1 MRKPFAELFEIM
13 EARRRQVEVGEV
25 PPSPRLGPSRRVGR
39 RARGCPDAETLCGW
53 VDGRLFRKSPQR
65 WLATWR
71 HIHIRR
77 CRACQEE
84 IEALAPAMGPGA
96 EGKPRELFRLVGFG
110 PTLRRLTGSWRLKSP
125 LAWASCGLVIVVTL
139 SLWSLGNRKPIEIV
153 GEPLEPALMEER
165 RDPTWGR
172 SESATSG
179 VAEQPENTTIW
190 GD

>member
-1 MRKPFAELFEIM
+1 MRKPFSELFEIM
-13 EARRRQVEVGEV
+13 EARRHQVEAGEV
-25 PPSPRLGPSRRVGR
+25 PPASRFEPGRRMGR

-53 VDGRLFRKSPQR
+53 ADGQLRRKSPWR
-65 WLATWR
+65 WLAVWQ
-71 HIHIRR
+71 HVHIRR

-84 IEALAPAMGPGA
+84 IGTLAHAVCPGS
-96 EGKPRELFRLVGFG
+96 EVKSHEPFRLLGRG
-110 PTLRRLTGSWRLKSP
+110 PAPRRLTEPWRLKSP

-139 SLWSLGNRKPIEIV
+139 SLWSLGNQKPIEII
-153 GEPLEPALMEER
+153 GEPLEPVLTEER
-165 RDPTWGR
+165 RDPAWDY